1 MATVRVTCRFSVAKK
16 KTNLSMGVVVVVMI
30 ITFAAVA
37 SVPNAAT
44 LGQTPNAVAICVSRT
59 NSALNASELAAMRH
73 FLQFN
78 TSLPLTNHSFSYLVD
93 GESKTTPRNLEC
105 GAFGPLT
112 VQEAHRVSIAASSI
126 SIPAT
131 SYFNSPATTFAF
143 YVNASSD
150 AEFAS
155 LVDAAVSTRLASQS
169 PSFSA
174 KRHHRKTQLGNSGI
188 VALCFGFALTVVF
201 SMLAFAKF
209 QRDSFHRALSLAF
222 FAASAVIML
231 VGLVIVS
238 VEFGRTHEPSV
249 VIREFRSDLCGASP
263 LASAS
268 IRITVVA
275 TRRSGERCMMA
286 TRGLDLNPLWVRAT
300 CNHDSTVALA
310 ASHSKEA
317 CESSQAHVTL
327 QAQQCSPRSSTDLP
341 WLHEETQA
349 FTVSCYDVPD
359 ATIEF
364 PVEFVT
370 PRSDTSVPVQITASD
385 AHNGTINVIAVAAPE
400 SLACSSSPSNT
411 LGVPVD
417 TYEVNKGTSASV
429 DIAHF
434 ATLAASATKRHL
446 PLGSPADIGYY
457 KAFTVSMWLQL
468 NRSSTGLVFST
479 ADDVYSASPAPSRF
493 PLQER
498 LRMSLSGAGWI
509 DAAHVYASVIVD
521 GSSGTLWFVKSAAD
535 GTKVESVNWQPRRL
549 PNVVSDVFD
558 GGLHHIAF
566 RSAKGHESSRV
577 TITVDGVRSDRPGY
591 QQCFS
596 EKMMRFR
603 TLPSPTGIALDASA
617 GGAAANRL
625 PALLVGYGEAL
636 GIGNIT
642 FHSRRLDDRDVLV
655 SAGYAAQART
665 NVAGS
670 IVVGVLMLAGAAV
683 GISVA
688 CYAHL
693 TADEKNGA
701 PDLPPPAAN
710 TAAQAATG
718 DKDDTTETHAQNPKR
733 QSNLTVTLTR
743 SSKAVAAG
751 ATGVGVTRSLVS
763 SNGSQSVDAA
773 SKASAALLD
782 FVNRAQ
788 ALALYIT
795 GWSWP
800 FQYTLPV
807 LPVIYLPSLDIRFDE
822 WFGIDPLFVPLIQ
835 LLVAVAALAVGIQVF
850 ARDTNRFLD
859 TEIKVIRAKLLIG
872 VATDEATNDRVVND
886 PDQELDVE
894 NEPTTICRFNELY
907 ELHIGDEHIVDV
919 PDALWADLAVAVP
932 LLCRQRQDTQLLQEY
947 AKAYPH
953 RVARLP
959 RKEDDSS
966 AFAVNLFWSGL
977 GSVTVD
983 FGFAAGPPKI
993 TFHPKNGDVAEF
1005 SSEGQLDI
1013 RYKQLTLCPVHG
1025 ERLINALD
1033 SVQHMKRSTALAM
1046 GQESPYACIHDHS
1059 KFHLLRKNMCDLGGG
1074 FSCCSHPLCTY
1085 AVCSACHDLAPAN
1098 KLLRVYY
1105 TKRAEWGDP
1114 SHVIGLVAVVVIE
1127 SILVPAI
1134 KNCMMILTCHPEY
1147 QCTFGIDEC
1156 YSASSMKFILAACL
1170 ALALAI
1176 GLGVVL
1182 PMWIFALLLRRKHAV
1197 LRDLFLVP
1205 EAELT
1210 WWRVCT
1216 MQSSDADWLQVV
1228 RCDTSIMKSIYGA
1241 LELRYMWLWPAVMI
1255 IKVASVVVV
1264 VVTESESLT
1273 QLTLAC
1279 AVEALQ
1285 LSILVVARPYA
1296 DSWADVLTTGGSVH
1310 QVLVLALFAFYRI
1323 NRNESLAWLLLTVS
1337 TLYIIFLF
1345 GCVGKLIKELRDKK
1359 IWDRAALGLHHAAR
1373 VHDLEVVDMVLDSA
1387 PLAVFEIDT
1396 YGDSLLHV
1404 LARMSTA
1411 SYRWTPHYESQETIL
1426 RDVIHAARSADSDG
1440 QKLEQLVR
1448 LKNRDGLTCLQLAVM
1463 TGRDLIPMLTG
1474 DQFLEAAIF
1483 RDRLLHYCSTTDS
1496 VYAVLKIVKDNF
1508 GRASSDDLL
1517 ETTDYRNDTP
1527 LMAAIR
1533 AGRPD
1538 VATFIIDHFA
1548 EQGNSNTPMPLD
1560 IAVESGN
1567 PDCVRACV
1575 RKRPAEDTTILD
1587 PQFYFITTDPS
1598 RNFFETAISQGAG
1611 MLRALIHVKDEVP
1624 GLPGLAN
1631 GSHLMNDAKNAEEYH
1646 YAARLSHV
1654 DSLGAHR
1661 ELGMTYPGQPSVY
1674 LAWTDAL
1681 PLVMEFDLS
1690 FSNIQND
1697 DHICP
1702 ILTLELPVR
1711 MFDELHSLQCNGS
1724 WVDQGF
1730 GNQKGQLGCAYI
1742 HHASNL
1748 FEKRAPHTP
1757 EEVNT
1762 FVRFPE
1768 NFSERVESIADGI
1781 ANGTLSETNT
1791 VFEHLHQPSY
1801 KPRERNGV
1809 MCLPLVIYG
1818 VVGSG
1823 GAHELHCMNM
1833 HIRLYTKRFVEK
1845 LPDVLPATEP
1855 GSFHTAFSPP
1865 TFEDLLIQLPGCH
1878 FSTVVD
1884 KCKYLQEDAVLDG
1897 GFMQAEAN
1905 DFPSASD
1912 WHKLFSEADVA
1923 SFSFGTISPTEIVSS
1938 ASCEISTSAQVLLPG
1953 FVDDDLAID
1962 VQLAKPSLAVDV
1974 PPPLTI
1980 RTRDVKLDQATQIVL
1995 KTFNTF
2001 TGQSHDPSMALVNM
2015 IAREMSV
2022 ALLYDYMCT
2031 LETHHETSSDF
2042 LVTEMAKIGWIKG
2055 LRIVSEVLHR
2065 LSGNIND
2072 KLRPAWLAAAGEGR
2086 LQVLDA
2092 LIDACVEPPP
2102 FGDLVAALG
2111 SARVYHHLVHRSAV
2125 NPEMFTALLRG
2136 EMDAPEHSFLGD
2148 LLKSYMEGARLD
2160 LLQNMHELE
2169 PTCLHIAA
2177 PGSGLGAIE
2186 YAIDAGNAR
2195 LVSWLISECGVDV
2208 NATVNGRSPL
2218 HVACE
2223 LDKGDIVTTLITLGA
2238 RIDAE
2243 DDNGALPLETALGRS
2258 CNRASS
2264 ALLSYVPEVD
2274 VHGTSRALTPLQI
2287 ATNCLNVNAVRPLL
2301 LAGADPRHHGTDSSY
2316 PCPIALAIAIGCQ
2329 MDNYKAMAPM
2339 LRAIFGRLDDY
2350 SEALPPWSVFDQC
2363 GIEDDK
2369 GTEWRPIDDLI
2380 EYNMPVAWATMLE
2393 LKQVDLKEFV
2403 GFALNTDLGELNPI
2417 EHCSAT
2423 ICDRVF
2429 AGTPGITMTHVL
2441 AAFGKKCRGTDGV
2454 IDDFRCNQ
2462 AHYVSF
2468 AEDEHIMNILREFP
2482 TALHGFDWEGRT
2494 PLHYI
2499 AWRFRQAALTIVGLS
2514 GEGWSIKDH
2523 RNLTPVDYFNEEQFP
2538 TAQFWE
2544 LPAAAAFLAIKR
2556 TLTTQ
2561 QGFTR
2566 PGSEDLLVQAEV
2578 KVNHIGD
2585 SGIQEALDSA

>member
-1 MATVRVTCRFSVAKK
+1 
-16 KTNLSMGVVVVVMI
+16 MGGVIVLVMI

-37 SVPNAAT
+37 SVANAAT

-59 NSALNASELAAMRH
+59 DSVLNASELAAMRH
-73 FLQFN
+73 FLQFIN
-78 TSLPLTNHSFSYLVD
+78 TSLFLTNHSFSYQAG

-112 VQEAHRVSIAASSI
+112 AQEAHRVSIAASSI

-143 YVNASSD
+143 HVNASSD

-155 LVDAAVSTRLASQS
+155 LVDATVSTRLTSQS
-169 PSFSA
+169 PAFSA

-238 VEFGRTHEPSV
+238 VEFGQTHEPSI

-268 IRITVVA
+268 IRITVA
-275 TRRSGERCMMA
+275 TRRSGEGCVMA

-300 CNHDSTVALA
+300 CNHDSIVALA

-327 QAQQCSPRSSTDLP
+327 RAQQCSPRSSADLP

-359 ATIEF
+359 ATVEF

-370 PRSDTSVPVQITASD
+370 PRSDTRVPVQITALD
-385 AHNGTINVIAVAAPE
+385 THNGTVNVIAVAAPE
-400 SLACSSSPSNT
+400 SLVCSSSPSNT

-417 TYEVNKGTSASV
+417 TYKVNKGTSASV
-429 DIAHF
+429 DIAQF
-434 ATLAASATKRHL
+434 ATLATSATKRHL

-509 DAAHVYASVIVD
+509 DAANVYASVIVD

-566 RSAKGHESSRV
+566 RSAKGHDSSRV

-617 GGAAANRL
+617 GEAAADRL

-636 GIGNIT
+636 GIGNVT

-655 SAGYAAQART
+655 SAGFAAQART

-683 GISVA
+683 GIGVA

-718 DKDDTTETHAQNPKR
+718 DKDDTTKTHAQNPKR

-835 LLVAVAALAVGIQVF
+835 LLIAVAALAVGIQVF

-872 VATDEATNDRVVND
+872 DSTDEATNDRVVND

-993 TFHPKNGDVAEF
+993 TFHPKNSDAAEF

-1033 SVQHMKRSTALAM
+1033 SVQHMKRSAALAM

-1176 GLGVVL
+1176 GLGAVL
-1182 PMWIFALLLRRKHAV
+1182 PAWIFVLLLRRKHAV

-1296 DSWADVLTTGGSVH
+1296 DSWADVLTTGGSAH

-1323 NRNESLAWLLLTVS
+1323 NRSESLAWLLLTVS

-1373 VHDLEVVDMVLDSA
+1373 VHDLEVVDMVLESA

-1411 SYRWTPHYESQETIL
+1411 SYRWTPHYELQETIL

-1448 LKNRDGLTCLQLAVM
+1448 LKNRDGLTCLQLAVT
-1463 TGRDLIPMLTG
+1463 TGRDFDLLPMLTENL
-1474 DQFLEAAIF
+1474 FLEAAIF

-1496 VYAVLKIVKDNF
+1496 VHAVLETLKHHF

-1538 VATFIIDHFA
+1538 VATFIIDRLA
-1548 EQGNSNTPMPLD
+1548 EQGNGNTPMPLN
-1560 IAVESGN
+1560 IAVDSRN

-1575 RKRPAEDTTILD
+1575 RKRLGEDTTILD
-1587 PQFYFITTDPS
+1587 PQLYCDTQDPS
-1598 RNFFETAISQGAG
+1598 RHFFESAISQGAG

-1646 YAARLSHV
+1646 HAARLSHL

-1661 ELGMTYPGQPSVY
+1661 ELGRTYPGQPSVH

-1681 PLVMEFDLS
+1681 PLVMEFDVS
-1690 FSNIQND
+1690 FSNIQSD

-1724 WVDQGF
+1724 WVDQGY
-1730 GNQKGQLGCAYI
+1730 GDQKGQLGCAYI

-1768 NFSERVESIADGI
+1768 NFREHVESIADGI

-1791 VFEHLHQPSY
+1791 VFEHLHRPSY
-1801 KPRERNGV
+1801 KPRDRNGV
-1809 MCLPLVIYG
+1809 MYLPLVIYG

-1823 GAHELHCMNM
+1823 GGYVLHCMNM

-1845 LPDVLPATEP
+1845 LPDALPATEP
-1855 GSFHTAFSPP
+1855 GSFHTTFSPP
-1865 TFEDLLIQLPGCH
+1865 TFEDLLIQLPDCH
-1878 FSTVVD
+1878 PTTVVD
-1884 KCKYLQEDAVLDG
+1884 KCKYLQEDAVMDG
-1897 GFMQAEAN
+1897 GLMQAEAN
-1905 DFPSASD
+1905 DFPNASD

-1923 SFSFGTISPTEIVSS
+1923 SFSFGTISPTEIVS

-1953 FVDDDLAID
+1953 FVDDDLVVH
-1962 VQLAKPSLAVDV
+1962 VQPAKPSPAVDV

-1980 RTRDVKLDQATQIVL
+1980 RTRDVKLDQATQIIL

-2001 TGQSHDPSMALVNM
+2001 TGQSHYPSMSLVNM

-2055 LRIVSEVLHR
+2055 LRIVSEMLHR

-2092 LIDACVEPPP
+2092 LIDAGVEPPP

-2111 SARVYHHLVHRSAV
+2111 SAKVYHHLVLRSSV

-2136 EMDAPEHSFLGD
+2136 EMDEPEHSFLGD

-2169 PTCLHIAA
+2169 PTCLQ
-2177 PGSGLGAIE
+2177 PPGAIE
-2186 YAIDAGNAR
+2186 IAIDAGNAR

-2223 LDKGDIVTTLITLGA
+2223 IDKGDIVTTLITLGA

-2243 DDNGALPLETALGRS
+2243 DDNGALPLETALGRG
-2258 CNRASS
+2258 CNRALS

-2274 VHGTSRALTPLQI
+2274 VHGTSRPLTPLQI
-2287 ATNCLNVNAVRPLL
+2287 ATNYANVNAIRPLL
-2301 LAGADPRHHGTDSSY
+2301 LAGADPRHHGTDSNY
-2316 PCPIALAIAIGCQ
+2316 ACPIALALATGYQ
-2329 MDNYKAMAPM
+2329 MGNSKAMAPM

-2350 SEALPPWSVFDQC
+2350 SALPPWSVFDQC

-2380 EYNMPVAWATMLE
+2380 EYNMPVAWAIMLE
-2393 LKQVDLKEFV
+2393 LKQVDLSEFV
-2403 GFALNTDLGELNPI
+2403 GFTLNTELGEHNPF

-2423 ICDRVF
+2423 ICDHVF

-2441 AAFGKKCRGTDGV
+2441 AAFGQKCRGANEV
-2454 IDDFRCNQ
+2454 IDDFGCNP

-2468 AEDEHIMNILREFP
+2468 ADDEHIMNTLSDFPMALR
-2482 TALHGFDWEGRT
+2482 GCDREGRT

-2499 AWRFRQAALTIVGLS
+2499 AWSFRQAALTIVGLS
-2514 GEGWSIKDH
+2514 GEGWSTKDH
-2523 RNLTPVDYFNEEQFP
+2523 RNLTAVDYFDEERFP

-2544 LPAAAAFLAIKR
+2544 LPAAAAFLAIKL
-2556 TLTTQ
+2556 TLKTQ

-2566 PGSEDLLVQAEV
+2566 PVNEDLLVQAEV
-2578 KVNHIGD
+2578 KVNQIGD
-2585 SGIQEALDSA
+2585 SGIQDL